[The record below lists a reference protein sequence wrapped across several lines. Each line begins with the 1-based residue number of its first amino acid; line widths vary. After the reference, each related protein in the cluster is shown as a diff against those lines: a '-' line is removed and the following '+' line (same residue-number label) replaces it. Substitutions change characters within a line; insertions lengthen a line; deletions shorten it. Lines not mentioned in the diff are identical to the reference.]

1 MTPTLRLSATG
12 FALIAVCYGFAR
24 FAFGLFLPEI
34 RADLAISPTIGG
46 FIAGGSFFGYCIAI
60 IASAYLTERFGP
72 RLIAGGAGL
81 VAAAGL
87 AAIAMA
93 TSAPVLAAAVLFAG
107 ASTGLASPPLA
118 AAVSRAV
125 RRERQD
131 ATNTVINAGTS
142 VGVALTGPTALL
154 LGTQW
159 RLAFVL
165 FATASLAVAIAA
177 FVFIPRDIA
186 PRDSKDRAIGKGSMP
201 KLSADLARLMI
212 AAFLM
217 GAASTAI
224 WSFGGELTTRSL
236 HWTGEQTGLLWIVI
250 GSAGI
255 FGGLAGTL
263 VARFGVNTPHFFSL
277 LALACGIVCIGWSG
291 TTVILAFFGAALFG
305 AAYIL
310 LTGVYLVWG
319 VSAMPERPATGLTI
333 AFLMIAVGQT
343 AGSPVFGFLLG
354 QITVDFAIV
363 SFACLG
369 VLAAIARRKDFS

>member
-1 MTPTLRLSATG
+1 MTPALRLSATG
-12 FALIAVCYGFAR
+12 FALIAVCYGFTR

-34 RADLAISPTIGG
+34 SADLALSPTLGG
-46 FIAGGSFFGYCIAI
+46 FIAGGSFLGYCVAI

-72 RLIAGGAGL
+72 RLVAGAAGL

-107 ASTGLASPPLA
+107 VSTGLVSPPLA
-118 AAVSRAV
+118 AAVSVAV

-131 ATNTVINAGTS
+131 ATNTFINAGTS
-142 VGVALTGPTALL
+142 AGVALSGPVALL
-154 LGTQW
+154 LGAEW
-159 RLAFVL
+159 RLAFAL

-177 FVFIPRDIA
+177 FVFIPRDFT
-186 PRDSKDRAIGKGSMP
+186 PQGGKDRAVGPGSVQKP
-201 KLSADLARLMI
+201 SADLVRLII

-217 GAASTAI
+217 GVASTAI

-236 HWTGEQTGLLWIVI
+236 DWTGRQTGLLWIVI
-250 GSAGI
+250 GSAGV

-263 VARFGVNTPHFFSL
+263 VARFGVNTTHFFSL
-277 LALACGIVCIGWSG
+277 LALAFGIVCIGWSG
-291 TTVILAFFGAALFG
+291 TTPILAFFGAALFG

-319 VSAMPERPATGLTI
+319 VSTMPKQPAR
-333 AFLMIAVGQT
+333 
-343 AGSPVFGFLLG
+343 LLG
-354 QITVDFAIV
+354 F
-363 SFACLG
+363 SFCRA
-369 VLAAIARRKDFS
+369 LAGQPRQASTAAASPP

>member
-1 MTPTLRLSATG
+1 MTSTLRLSATG

-34 RADLAISPTIGG
+34 RADLALSPTIGG
-46 FIAGGSFFGYCIAI
+46 FIAGGSFLGYCIAI
-60 IASAYLTERFGP
+60 MASAYLTERIGP
-72 RLIAGGAGL
+72 RLVAGGAGL

-93 TSAPVLAAAVLFAG
+93 TSAPALAAAVLFAG

-131 ATNTVINAGTS
+131 ATNTFINAGTS
-142 VGVALTGPTALL
+142 AGVALTGPVALL
-154 LGTQW
+154 LGAQW
-159 RLAFVL
+159 RLVFAL
-165 FATASLAVAIAA
+165 FAMASLAVAIAA
-177 FVFIPRDIA
+177 FVFIARDVTPRGA
-186 PRDSKDRAIGKGSMP
+186 NDRAVGSGRMP
-201 KLSADLARLMI
+201 ELSADLARLMS

-236 HWTGEQTGLLWIVI
+236 DWAGQQTGLLWIVI
-250 GSAGI
+250 GAAGI
-255 FGGLAGTL
+255 FGALAGTL
-263 VARFGVNTPHFFSL
+263 VARFGVNTTHFFAL
-277 LALACGIVCIGWSG
+277 LALTCGIVCIGWSG
-291 TTVILAFFGAALFG
+291 TTATLAFFGAALFG

-319 VSAMPERPATGLTI
+319 ISAMPERPAAGLTI
-333 AFLMIAVGQT
+333 AFLMVGVGQA
-343 AGSPVFGFLLG
+343 AGSPVFGLLLS
-354 QITVDFAIV
+354 QITADFAVV
-363 SFACLG
+363 SFAGLG
-369 VLAAIARRKDFS
+369 VLAGMVRRKNSS

>member
-1 MTPTLRLSATG
+1 MTPALRLSTTG

-34 RADLAISPTIGG
+34 RADLALSPTIGG
-46 FIAGGSFFGYCIAI
+46 FIAGGSFLGYCVAI

-72 RLIAGGAGL
+72 RLVAGSAGL
-81 VAAAGL
+81 VAALGL

-118 AAVSRAV
+118 AAVSREV

-131 ATNTVINAGTS
+131 ATNTIINAGTS
-142 VGVALTGPTALL
+142 AGVALTGPAALL
-154 LGTQW
+154 LGAEW
-159 RLAFVL
+159 RLAFAL

-177 FVFIPRDIA
+177 FVFIPRDG
-186 PRDSKDRAIGKGSMP
+186 KDRAVGLGSVP
-201 KLSADLARLMI
+201 KPSADLARLMI

-236 HWTGEQTGLLWIVI
+236 DWTGKQTGLLWIVI

-263 VARFGVNTPHFFSL
+263 VARFGLNTTHVFSL

-291 TTVILAFFGAALFG
+291 TTAILAFFGAALFG

-319 VSAMPERPATGLTI
+319 VSAMPERPAAGLTI
-333 AFLMIAVGQT
+333 AFLMVAVGQT
-343 AGSPVFGFLLG
+343 AGAPVFGLLLS
-354 QITVDFAIV
+354 QITANFAVV

-369 VLAAIARRKDFS
+369 VLASMARRKDSS

>member
-1 MTPTLRLSATG
+1 MTPALRLSATG

-46 FIAGGSFFGYCIAI
+46 FIAGGSFLGYCVAI

-72 RLIAGGAGL
+72 RLVAGGAGL
-81 VAAAGL
+81 VATAGL

-107 ASTGLASPPLA
+107 VSTGLASPPLA

-131 ATNTVINAGTS
+131 ATNTFINAGTS
-142 VGVALTGPTALL
+142 AGVVLSGPAALL
-154 LGTQW
+154 LGAEW
-159 RLAFVL
+159 RLAFAL

-177 FVFIPRDIA
+177 FVFIPRDG
-186 PRDSKDRAIGKGSMP
+186 KNRAVDPGNVP
-201 KLSADLARLMI
+201 KPSTDLGRLVI

-224 WSFGGELTTRSL
+224 WSFGGELTTHSL
-236 HWTGEQTGLLWIVI
+236 DWTGRQTGLLWIVI

-263 VARFGVNTPHFFSL
+263 VARFGVNTTHVFSL

-291 TTVILAFFGAALFG
+291 TTPILAFFGAALFG

-319 VSAMPERPATGLTI
+319 VSTMPKQPAAGLTI
-333 AFLMIAVGQT
+333 AFLMVAVGQT
-343 AGSPVFGFLLG
+343 AGAPVFGILLG
-354 QITVDFAIV
+354 QITADFAIV

-369 VLAAIARRKDFS
+369 VLASMARRKNSS